1 MITGIF
7 SARNYEL
14 CYNRYIELVDNSQA
28 LIVTMKEMYNKY
40 EVYFSEGLG
49 HTKTIKDVVS

>member
-1 MITGIF
+1 MSCVIIDI
-7 SARNYEL
+7 S
-14 CYNRYIELVDNSQA
+14 NS
-28 LIVTMKEMYNKY
+28 LIVTMQEMYNKY

>member
-1 MITGIF
+1 MIFVIIDV
-7 SARNYEL
+7 SN
-14 CYNRYIELVDNSQA
+14 NSQA
-28 LIVTMKEMYNKY
+28 LIVTMQEMYNKY

>member
-1 MITGIF
+1 MTCVIT
-7 SARNYEL
+7 
-14 CYNRYIELVDNSQA
+14 DNSLA
-28 LIVTMKEMYNKY
+28 LIVTMQEMYNKY

>member
-7 SARNYEL
+7 SAKNYEL
-14 CYNRYIELVDNSQA
+14 CYNRYIELV
-28 LIVTMKEMYNKY
+28 TMQEMYNKY

>member
-1 MITGIF
+1 MICVIIDI
-7 SARNYEL
+7 SNY
-14 CYNRYIELVDNSQA
+14 SQS
-28 LIVTMKEMYNKY
+28 LIVTMQQMYNKY